1 MGHYFLDTQYKENEY
16 INREL
21 ALFVTNVLDL
31 DSESILS
38 MNSNSNNS

>member
-38 MNSNSNNS
+38 MNSNSNNN